1 MRGVVMS
8 PATENASAQ
17 RQSRIGKRPIVV
29 PAGVTAT
36 VKGVSVTVKG
46 PKGSSERSFSDKVAV
61 TLENGALVVKVL
73 PSAPLEG
80 PRLQGLTWALLKNM
94 VQGVSKGYA
103 LSLDLVGVGY
113 RAELKGQSLTLAL
126 GLSHPVSLVLPNEIK
141 ARVETIDEGGTK
153 KPRLHLESHDKELLG
168 QIAAKI
174 RSFRPPEPYKGKG
187 VRFTGEKVRMK
198 AGKAGGKGGK
208 K

>member
-1 MRGVVMS
+1 
-8 PATENASAQ
+8 
-17 RQSRIGKRPIVV
+17 
-29 PAGVTAT
+29 
-36 VKGVSVTVKG
+36 
-46 PKGSSERSFSDKVAV
+46 V

>member
-1 MRGVVMS
+1 MS

-36 VKGVSVTVKG
+36 VKGMSVTVKG

-61 TLENGALVVKVL
+61 TLENGALLVKVL
-73 PSAPLEG
+73 ASAPLEG

-94 VQGVSKGYA
+94 VHGVSKGYA

-126 GLSHPVSLVLPNEIK
+126 GLSHPVNLVLPNEIK